1 VLWLDSNIRR
11 KISSMCRRIQA
22 MCARVAGEELDGWW
36 SEEAAFHG
44 PWHGMPRVGCL
55 YLAAGGTDT
64 GRCVSGHGYW
74 GGGVGRAGGRGVPVD
89 RPLLAD
95 IPFSSPQPT
104 DRIGSMESD
113 AFSSFHPAAPRPQL
127 ARSCFSPFHTP
138 RIKRLAGL
146 YSVLTLIDRL

>member
-1 VLWLDSNIRR
+1 MSANTSNVRARGRR
-11 KISSMCRRIQA
+11 GSMAWDAARRLSVSG
-22 MCARVAGEELDGWW
+22 RGE
-36 SEEAAFHG
+36 
-44 PWHGMPRVGCL
+44 
-55 YLAAGGTDT
+55 GTDT
-64 GRCVSGHGYW
+64 GRCVSVTGIV
-74 GGGVGRAGGRGVPVD
+74 GGRESRRGVPVD

-146 YSVLTLIDRL
+146 CSVLTLIDRL